1 MSKNEIR
8 LDAPWL
14 KSAPLKAVFA
24 AIEAGGFEARVVGGA
39 VRNALL
45 GRPISD
51 IDIATPALPE
61 DVIRLA
67 SAAGLGTHPT
77 GLSHGTVTVVSN
89 GTPFEVTTL
98 RRDVETD
105 GRHAVVA
112 FTDDWAED
120 AKRRDFTINA
130 LSAAPDGTLFDY
142 TGGRGDLT
150 AGRVRFIGEAR
161 DRIREDYLRILRFF
175 RFSAEYGRGA
185 PDPGGLAACTELES
199 GMTQLSAERIGA
211 EMMKLIVSARAAEIC
226 SAMER
231 TGILKTILGTQTH
244 SERLARL
251 QDIETRLGVPA
262 DAAGRLAA
270 LTLDGPEKA
279 DDAARRL
286 RLSNAMA
293 AALKAAATSHPALNP
308 NTSEHDAM
316 GLLYRLGG
324 DAFGRAVR
332 HAWAAS
338 GAAASDPA
346 WRGRSLLAA
355 RWSPPAMPV
364 SGADV
369 LALGLAPGPNVGSVL
384 AAFEVWWIEHNF
396 PSDPALQKRK
406 LSELAGKA

>member
-77 GLSHGTVTVVSN
+77 GLSHGTVTVISN
-89 GTPFEVTTL
+89 DAPFEVTTL

-150 AGRVRFIGEAR
+150 AHRVRFIGEAR

-175 RFSAEYGRGA
+175 RFK
-185 PDPGGLAACTELES
+185 
-199 GMTQLSAERIGA
+199 I
-211 EMMKLIVSARAAEIC
+211 
-226 SAMER
+226 
-231 TGILKTILGTQTH
+231 
-244 SERLARL
+244 
-251 QDIETRLGVPA
+251 
-262 DAAGRLAA
+262 
-270 LTLDGPEKA
+270 
-279 DDAARRL
+279 
-286 RLSNAMA
+286 
-293 AALKAAATSHPALNP
+293 
-308 NTSEHDAM
+308 
-316 GLLYRLGG
+316 
-324 DAFGRAVR
+324 GRAHV
-332 HAWAAS
+332 
-338 GAAASDPA
+338 
-346 WRGRSLLAA
+346 
-355 RWSPPAMPV
+355 
-364 SGADV
+364 
-369 LALGLAPGPNVGSVL
+369 
-384 AAFEVWWIEHNF
+384 
-396 PSDPALQKRK
+396 
-406 LSELAGKA
+406 